1 MAGPNFRVKI
11 VAVTAAAQL
20 QGQSVSW
27 VTPRGGALYD
37 QSAHVIVVTGRG
49 AGSVLRN
56 SCAASGILSPDKF
69 VSQERRA
76 NHNCGLHTSHYST
89 LPS

>member
-27 VTPRGGALYD
+27 VTPRGGRYM
-37 QSAHVIVVTGRG
+37 I
-49 AGSVLRN
+49 
-56 SCAASGILSPDKF
+56 
-69 VSQERRA
+69 SQ
-76 NHNCGLHTSHYST
+76 HM
-89 LPS
+89 